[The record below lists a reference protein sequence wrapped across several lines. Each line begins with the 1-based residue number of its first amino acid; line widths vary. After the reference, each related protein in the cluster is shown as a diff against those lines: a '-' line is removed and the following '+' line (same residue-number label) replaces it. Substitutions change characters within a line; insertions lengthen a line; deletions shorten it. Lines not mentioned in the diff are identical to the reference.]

1 MYESSDDVFK
11 YNYNY
16 LNTSHGL
23 VNSNLLNGLMLIHPI
38 ILYYFYTIYIY
49 INKVNLLMCIEKFT
63 KKPTFKKNHITN
75 TLIVYTAIILGCWW
89 AEQELA
95 WGGWWSWDFVELLAL
110 NFLIILSAF
119 THTNKNT
126 SLWWGAVNSLSILI
140 VSIILVRFNIINS
153 IHNFITVDSQNQ
165 YFYYI
170 ILIVV
175 FLLIGIQKSATN
187 NIKSF
192 LNPYNY
198 FILLSFIF
206 YVLYTYN
213 LFIKDLFNLKYYYFT
228 NIKHIF
234 TLLTLVYLIF
244 FTSKK
249 INSTKYT
256 TINIVSINLL
266 LLFILFVINL
276 KITLST
282 TVIIL
287 IYIITESVDNKNK
300 LTSIK
305 LNHIHKT
312 LVVLFLLVIT
322 QTYIFI
328 NPSINY
334 LNYCNITIKT
344 TYSYIFEVIRFDFF
358 TQKDQTSLLNM
369 WLRRNLTNGGSDGY
383 LKHIFSKEIFL
394 KQNTFVELYSYNSQ
408 YLYQPVGVYI
418 YILLSSILLYIYQL
432 LRTIRHIHI

>member
-1 MYESSDDVFK
+1 M
-11 YNYNY
+11 
-16 LNTSHGL
+16 
-23 VNSNLLNGLMLIHPI
+23 
-38 ILYYFYTIYIY
+38 
-49 INKVNLLMCIEKFT
+49 
-63 KKPTFKKNHITN
+63 
-75 TLIVYTAIILGCWW
+75 
-89 AEQELA
+89 
-95 WGGWWSWDFVELLAL
+95 
-110 NFLIILSAF
+110 
-119 THTNKNT
+119 
-126 SLWWGAVNSLSILI
+126 
-140 VSIILVRFNIINS
+140 
-153 IHNFITVDSQNQ
+153 
-165 YFYYI
+165 
-170 ILIVV
+170 IVV

-213 LFIKDLFNLKYYYFT
+213 LFIKDLFNLKYYFFT

-369 WLRRNLTNGGSDGY
+369 
-383 LKHIFSKEIFL
+383 
-394 KQNTFVELYSYNSQ
+394 
-408 YLYQPVGVYI
+408 
-418 YILLSSILLYIYQL
+418 
-432 LRTIRHIHI
+432 